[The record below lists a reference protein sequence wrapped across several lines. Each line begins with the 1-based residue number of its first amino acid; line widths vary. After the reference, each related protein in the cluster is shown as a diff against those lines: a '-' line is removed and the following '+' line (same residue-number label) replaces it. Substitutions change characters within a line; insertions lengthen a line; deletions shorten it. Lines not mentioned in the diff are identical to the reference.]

1 MVHIQEVEDQLKA
14 VDCNFRFFGR
24 PEVRE
29 LAKILRPGE
38 KIAQAVNGFY
48 EGGFALLCVT
58 DQRLLLIDRKPML
71 LTLEDL
77 RFDMIAEIDFNHRLL
92 NASVRIYSINK
103 ALTFTSW
110 NHQRL
115 RLLVENLQHH
125 VLEMRNRSNSV
136 GSQFAA
142 ALAKPQQSQPSLRSR
157 YLQPHLL
164 RPKLARLAL
173 IGSAGA
179 AILPAVTSGGG
190 GYSNTQLAA
199 PQPQKRTF
207 WRW

>member
-1 MVHIQEVEDQLKA
+1 MVQLQEVEDQLKA
-14 VDCNFRFFGR
+14 IDCNFRFFGR
-24 PEVRE
+24 PEIRE
-29 LAKILRPGE
+29 LTKILRPGE

-48 EGGFALLCVT
+48 EGGFAFLCVT

-92 NASVRIYSINK
+92 NASVKIYSINK
-103 ALTFTSW
+103 SLMFTSW
-110 NHQRL
+110 NHHRL

-125 VLEMRNRSNSV
+125 VLEMRNRS
-136 GSQFAA
+136 GSTFNPQFAA
-142 ALAKPQQSQPSLRSR
+142 LARPKQSQPSLRVR

-190 GYSNTQLAA
+190 GYSNTQLTA